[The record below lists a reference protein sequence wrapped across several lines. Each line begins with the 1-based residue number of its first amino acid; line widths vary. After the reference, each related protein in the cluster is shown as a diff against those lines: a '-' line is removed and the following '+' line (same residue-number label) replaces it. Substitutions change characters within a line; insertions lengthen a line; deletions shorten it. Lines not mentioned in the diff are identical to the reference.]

1 MNPPVTSG
9 ERSEAEHHVRELT
22 AWLDAHP
29 KLTPETATA
38 RTDRARELRRWQHYL
53 DALDRR
59 KGGKR

>member
-29 KLTPETATA
+29 TMNPMNAVA

-53 DALDRR
+53 DALDRKKGR
-59 KGGKR
+59 K